1 MFSDDRSNTIS
12 KQALNFPVGL
22 LINSPKRRLGKLGR
36 KPSNGSVQ
44 SSSSDTTTRSNESTG
59 VRQPAKNKI
68 RRHNNRLSTVFS
80 RGPHLKDNQSDEDST
95 VADRMHL
102 TDDPSELSMQLSAP
116 GVLKIFGSE
125 ISTGANYK
133 SVLATSH
140 SSAQELVK
148 EALER
153 YSLDKAEAG
162 AYVLCDVIGRLGEE
176 HQWKTECFRV
186 VGDNEKPL
194 MLQSLWKPKEGFC
207 RRFEIQR
214 KSSVEKKTAKE
225 KDTVTADD
233 RSNTI
238 SKQALNFPVGLLIN
252 SPKRRLGKLGRKPS
266 NGSVQSSSSDTTTRS
281 NESTGVRQPAKNK
294 IRRHNNRLSTVF
306 SRGPHLKDNQSDE
319 DSTVA
324 DRMHLTDDPSELSM
338 QLSAP
343 GVLKIFGSEISTG
356 ANYKSVLAT
365 SHSSAQELVKEALE
379 RYSLDKAEAGA
390 YVLCDVIGRLGEEHQ
405 WKTECFRVV
414 GDNEKPLMLQSL
426 WKPKEGFCRRFEIQ
440 RKSSVEKKTA
450 KEKDTVTAGIN
461 AQARKLQK
469 IRSRGASVFIEED
482 LNSNFSLW
490 RSLSEVNLSVK
501 SKDPRMNG
509 KSLLL
514 EDLEPEV
521 DKEGQC
527 LGLEKEE
534 TESSDDNTTQ
544 YSIHPPFEFPY
555 FLLLQGYSY
564 RQDFV
569 IYLMSEM
576 THVFGRCSEH
586 STGEDEER
594 LKVDI
599 LLSAPDILPRHCS
612 VRRLESSSHCE
623 ATKKTMTL
631 VKPHHGAFVSHNG
644 IPVKEETQLQT
655 GDLLGLGDF
664 YLFMYKDPTA
674 PTAGQRPAWLTTPM
688 THLGGT
694 ATCKM
699 CGSSLLGEAARKMK
713 PSHRKSVHRLKDS
726 NGTDLSLT
734 YDSIHEDQ
742 LLGKVINMTDP
753 KGDEPKLSPAF
764 LLCLCIQ
771 HSAGYFELSDFRRL
785 LLKIASQVQ
794 TVMWEKTKE
803 LARIQPE
810 TVKQDPDELSL
821 LSIKEL
827 ISGLQPLAFWM
838 SNSIELLHF
847 IQQEVPKLLL
857 WGEEGGEI
865 ADSQVSATRSAS
877 EEAMTVLEEVIMF
890 TFQQSV
896 FYLTKVRP
904 SSESFYLRM
913 LACYSQ
919 VSATRSASEEAMTV
933 LEEVIMF
940 TFQQS
945 VFYLTKVRPSSE
957 SFYLRMLACCTYYYN
972 GVSNKHERRQL
983 LGRGSVLIRERLCF
997 LTGSGGGFYQWS
1009 RGVQIRANLDLLLDW
1024 IQGIGLGDLALDFFH
1039 KLSTAVNLL
1048 ATPKQN
1054 LLQASWLSLRREFAS
1069 LNPAQLH
1076 HMLREYNPGR
1086 PCPAGWSPTP
1096 EEAEP
1101 AMRMADILESFDN
1114 HPPLILPCSSFH
1126 IELGRPVQ
1134 DLRLP
1139 SQLSR
1144 IREFLCSLK
1153 QSSPV
1158 PSQQEVPLAAESV
1171 TSACCTSSMKNTGP
1185 LQDSDTP
1192 KDRESD
1198 VKDSSLCSR
1207 FLLPCPSDLS
1217 SCGDVLTQK
1226 LKNLE
1231 LQNSLPGQN
1240 DLTSHKRL
1248 ALDPSCLLT
1257 PPNTPQTLELAEAD
1271 TDLLERPFRHFLNG
1285 SHKGGDDKDLATP
1298 KVKGVLSP
1306 SPELGTQNKPGEED
1320 EVFTVELERGPHGLG
1335 LALVDGLKT
1344 PLKMSGIYIKSLVPH
1359 SPAARSK
1366 KLGLG
1371 DRILAIN
1378 GTSLA
1383 GVDYNTGR
1391 DLIRSSGDKLRLL
1404 VAKSEAQVLTTKIP
1418 IDLGFEISVPK
1429 EKFAMVNLSNHR
1441 KMTRDMMEVLFSKEE
1456 MATSSVTGRKS
1467 NTKENAVMKSSLCKC
1482 AATVSNCGEN
1492 CHKDHNGIEA
1502 KRCGHSLQR

>member
-1 MFSDDRSNTIS
+1 MFSDERSNTIS

-22 LINSPKRRLGKLGR
+22 LINSPKRRLAKLGR
-36 KPSNGSVQ
+36 KTSNGSVQ

-102 TDDPSELSMQLSAP
+102 TDDPSELSMQISAP

-194 MLQSLWKPKEGFC
+194 MLQSLWKPKEGFS

-214 KSSVEKKTAKE
+214 KSSVEE
-225 KDTVTADD
+225 KV
-233 RSNTI
+233 
-238 SKQALNFPVGLLIN
+238 
-252 SPKRRLGKLGRKPS
+252 
-266 NGSVQSSSSDTTTRS
+266 
-281 NESTGVRQPAKNK
+281 
-294 IRRHNNRLSTVF
+294 
-306 SRGPHLKDNQSDE
+306 
-319 DSTVA
+319 
-324 DRMHLTDDPSELSM
+324 
-338 QLSAP
+338 
-343 GVLKIFGSEISTG
+343 
-356 ANYKSVLAT
+356 
-365 SHSSAQELVKEALE
+365 
-379 RYSLDKAEAGA
+379 
-390 YVLCDVIGRLGEEHQ
+390 
-405 WKTECFRVV
+405 
-414 GDNEKPLMLQSL
+414 
-426 WKPKEGFCRRFEIQ
+426 
-440 RKSSVEKKTA
+440 A

-469 IRSRGASVFIEED
+469 IRSRGASVFIEGD

-501 SKDPRMNG
+501 SKDPQKNG

-527 LGLEKEE
+527 LGIEKEE

-544 YSIHPPFEFPY
+544 YSIHPPFELPY

-564 RQDFV
+564 RQTL
-569 IYLMSEM
+569 YTALP
-576 THVFGRCSEH
+576 G
-586 STGEDEER
+586 
-594 LKVDI
+594 
-599 LLSAPDILPRHCS
+599 LL
-612 VRRLESSSHCE
+612 
-623 ATKKTMTL
+623 
-631 VKPHHGAFVSHNG
+631 
-644 IPVKEETQLQT
+644 
-655 GDLLGLGDF
+655 
-664 YLFMYKDPTA
+664 
-674 PTAGQRPAWLTTPM
+674 
-688 THLGGT
+688 
-694 ATCKM
+694 
-699 CGSSLLGEAARKMK
+699 
-713 PSHRKSVHRLKDS
+713 DS
-726 NGTDLSLT
+726 NPFSESGQLCVPDGVNHILEILKETL
-734 YDSIHEDQ
+734 Q
-742 LLGKVINMTDP
+742 LLNQYEV
-753 KGDEPKLSPAF
+753 
-764 LLCLCIQ
+764 
-771 HSAGYFELSDFRRL
+771 HSE
-785 LLKIASQVQ
+785 IASQLFAYLFFF
-794 TVMWEKTKE
+794 TN
-803 LARIQPE
+803 A
-810 TVKQDPDELSL
+810 SL
-821 LSIKEL
+821 FNAL
-827 ISGLQPLAFWM
+827 M
-838 SNSIELLHF
+838 
-847 IQQEVPKLLL
+847 
-857 WGEEGGEI
+857 
-865 ADSQVSATRSAS
+865 
-877 EEAMTVLEEVIMF
+877 
-890 TFQQSV
+890 
-896 FYLTKVRP
+896 
-904 SSESFYLRM
+904 
-913 LACYSQ
+913 
-919 VSATRSASEEAMTV
+919 
-933 LEEVIMF
+933 
-940 TFQQS
+940 
-945 VFYLTKVRPSSE
+945 
-957 SFYLRMLACCTYYYN
+957 
-972 GVSNKHERRQL
+972 ER
-983 LGRGSVLIRERLCF
+983 
-997 LTGSGGGFYQWS
+997 GSGGGFYQWS
-1009 RGVQIRANLDLLLDW
+1009 QGVQIRANLDLLLDW

-1054 LLQASWLSLRREFAS
+1054 LLQASWLSLRSEFAS

-1101 AMRMADILESFDN
+1101 AMRMADVLESFDN

-1158 PSQQEVPLAAESV
+1158 PSQQEVPMAVESV
-1171 TSACCTSSMKNTGP
+1171 TSASCTSSMKNSGP

-1198 VKDSSLCSR
+1198 VKDTSLCGR
-1207 FLLPCPSDLS
+1207 FLLPGASDLS

-1231 LQNSLPGQN
+1231 LQSSLPGQN

-1257 PPNTPQTLELAEAD
+1257 PPNTPQILELAEAD
-1271 TDLLERPFRHFLNG
+1271 TDLEGPFRHFLNG
-1285 SHKGGDDKDLATP
+1285 SHRGGDDKDLDTP

-1306 SPELGTQNKPGEED
+1306 SPESGTQTKPGEED

-1378 GTSLA
+1378 GTSLV
-1383 GVDYNTGR
+1383 GIDYNTGR

-1404 VAKSEAQVLTTKIP
+1404 VAKSEAQALTTKIP
-1418 IDLGFEISVPK
+1418 
-1429 EKFAMVNLSNHR
+1429 
-1441 KMTRDMMEVLFSKEE
+1441 
-1456 MATSSVTGRKS
+1456 VT
-1467 NTKENAVMKSSLCKC
+1467 KC
-1482 AATVSNCGEN
+1482 
-1492 CHKDHNGIEA
+1492 
-1502 KRCGHSLQR
+1502 